1 MDGLPIEISNFFL
14 AMQAGRA
21 GAERLAACFA
31 ADAVYCEPFT
41 GEVRTH
47 HGRDAVLSAMAL
59 GWEQPMPDMHIR
71 VDRADVSGAE
81 ITLDWTCFSPAI
93 PGGQG
98 SGTNLFRMK
107 DGLIKRLETVLKGD
121 KNAG

>member
-1 MDGLPIEISNFFL
+1 VDGLPIEISNFFL

-107 DGLIKRLETVLKGD
+107 DGLIKRLETVLKAD